1 MTMSNQVK
9 VEFIDISSET
19 KKMMVKLS
27 KDALKESG
35 KVVTKI
41 LKETVPVRSGGLKKS
56 IVAWAKIDYKT
67 GQPYMEV
74 GYRSRQQM
82 RKNYGIKFFVNPTWF
97 EFGTKPHEI
106 MTKMM
111 QKNGISTYKLHDNK
125 NDYGFKVMNPG
136 MTSKN
141 FLRNSVMNH
150 IKEIQ
155 EAQEEKLGQLTDLM
169 ISQGA
174 RIDLGEDEE
183 IE

>member
-1 MTMSNQVK
+1 MMSNQIK
-9 VEFIDISSET
+9 VEFIDISKET
-19 KKMMVKLS
+19 KNMMIKLS

-41 LKETVPVRSGGLKKS
+41 LKENVPVRSGSLKKS

-82 RKNYGIKFFVNPTWF
+82 VKKYGIKFFVNPSWF

-106 MTKMM
+106 MTKSM
-111 QKNGISTYKLHDNK
+111 KNSGKSIYELHDNK
-125 NDYGFKVMNPG
+125 NKYGTMVMHPG

-174 RIDLGEDEE
+174 RINFGEDEE

>member
-19 KKMMVKLS
+19 KKTMVKLS

-82 RKNYGIKFFVNPTWF
+82 RKKYGIKFFVNPTWF

-111 QKNGISTYKLHDNK
+111 KKNGISTYKLHDHE

>member
-1 MTMSNQVK
+1 
-9 VEFIDISSET
+9 
-19 KKMMVKLS
+19 
-27 KDALKESG
+27 
-35 KVVTKI
+35 
-41 LKETVPVRSGGLKKS
+41 
-56 IVAWAKIDYKT
+56 
-67 GQPYMEV
+67 
-74 GYRSRQQM
+74 
-82 RKNYGIKFFVNPTWF
+82 
-97 EFGTKPHEI
+97 
-106 MTKMM
+106 M
-111 QKNGISTYKLHDNK
+111 QKNGTSTYKLHDNK

-174 RIDLGEDEE
+174 HIDLGKDEE